1 MADMI
6 RSLFESVL
14 KSNENLAFAVV
25 TGCLRISK
33 ESIFS
38 GLNNLNVISI
48 TSDAYAEHFGLSL
61 IHILTLPTIYSV

>member
-48 TSDAYAEHFGLSL
+48 TSDAYAEHFGFSKKK
-61 IHILTLPTIYSV
+61 

>member
-14 KSNENLAFAVV
+14 KSNENVAFAVV

-33 ESIFS
+33 ESIVDRF
-38 GLNNLNVISI
+38 NQYVFF
-48 TSDAYAEHFGLSL
+48 HL
-61 IHILTLPTIYSV
+61 II